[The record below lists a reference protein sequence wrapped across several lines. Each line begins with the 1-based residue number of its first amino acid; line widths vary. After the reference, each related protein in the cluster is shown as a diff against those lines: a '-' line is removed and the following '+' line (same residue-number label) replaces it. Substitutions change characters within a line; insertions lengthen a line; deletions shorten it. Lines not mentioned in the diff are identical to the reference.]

1 MAGTKYK
8 KREIPAEFTK
18 MLSFIGGLLRE
29 YRWEEGLSRL
39 EVQELSGIH
48 RRTISRIENGE
59 NVSLITLFHYLNFL
73 DLEMPDIA
81 FTQDD
86 IE

>member
-1 MAGTKYK
+1 MAGVKYK
-8 KREIPAEFTK
+8 KQEIPPEYTN
-18 MLSFIGGLLRE
+18 MLCFIGGILRE
-29 YRWEEGLSRL
+29 YRWEEDLTRL